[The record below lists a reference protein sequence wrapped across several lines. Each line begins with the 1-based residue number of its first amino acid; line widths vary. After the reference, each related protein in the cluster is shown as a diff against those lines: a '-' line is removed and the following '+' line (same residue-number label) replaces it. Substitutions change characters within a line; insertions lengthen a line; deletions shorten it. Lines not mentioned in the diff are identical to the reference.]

1 MFIEGGHL
9 LTYQAIANLLDF
21 NDRRDINNYFREFL
35 SAGSDFLTFLERKFL
50 YSNYIED
57 IQKQILSNILLP
69 LQLHYKIFK
78 ENSNAKMSFQCF
90 MKYAQEVSVI
100 KIIEEVRKLFS
111 CNNNNLELMYLLDIL
126 STKQNKPYIIE
137 NLKTMVEEKEPVK
150 KAKTLDLPRK
160 NFCLLINFLIGC
172 GLNQHI
178 IGLLFNLSKST
189 VSNMMHEIKDLN
201 LMIIK
206 SINKWSGKISI
217 DEKYIKINSVPHYVI
232 TIVDFVTGLPLY
244 IHLYKNTSKSSYE
257 HCFAMFK
264 QLYGIPKLI
273 VSDGSIALKAGREAV
288 FPQVHYQ
295 LCKFHKIRNLF
306 KAISK
311 SFLSFD
317 EKIIA
322 KQKVKKAF
330 KRKTV
335 SGRKKAL
342 KQLKNYMPENV
353 VKYIDNNIL
362 KHWRHLSKNL
372 TSNVSERFNRKLKK
386 ILSGRYG
393 LKSEETAL
401 ANIYSLWLKE
411 LIVKGKLNINNNSFI
426 ANLNISLICQENLDT
441 KHIES
446 LFMINKSRT
455 A

>member
-1 MFIEGGHL
+1 M
-9 LTYQAIANLLDF
+9 
-21 NDRRDINNYFREFL
+21 
-35 SAGSDFLTFLERKFL
+35 
-50 YSNYIED
+50 
-57 IQKQILSNILLP
+57 
-69 LQLHYKIFK
+69 
-78 ENSNAKMSFQCF
+78 
-90 MKYAQEVSVI
+90 
-100 KIIEEVRKLFS
+100 
-111 CNNNNLELMYLLDIL
+111 
-126 STKQNKPYIIE
+126 
-137 NLKTMVEEKEPVK
+137 
-150 KAKTLDLPRK
+150 
-160 NFCLLINFLIGC
+160 
-172 GLNQHI
+172 
-178 IGLLFNLSKST
+178 
-189 VSNMMHEIKDLN
+189 
-201 LMIIK
+201 
-206 SINKWSGKISI
+206 
-217 DEKYIKINSVPHYVI
+217 
-232 TIVDFVTGLPLY
+232 
-244 IHLYKNTSKSSYE
+244 
-257 HCFAMFK
+257 
-264 QLYGIPKLI
+264 
-273 VSDGSIALKAGREAV
+273 
-288 FPQVHYQ
+288 
-295 LCKFHKIRNLF
+295 
-306 KAISK
+306 
-311 SFLSFD
+311 SFD

-401 ANIYSLWLKE
+401 AIIYSLWLKE
-411 LIVKGKLNINNNSFI
+411 LIVKGKLNININSFI